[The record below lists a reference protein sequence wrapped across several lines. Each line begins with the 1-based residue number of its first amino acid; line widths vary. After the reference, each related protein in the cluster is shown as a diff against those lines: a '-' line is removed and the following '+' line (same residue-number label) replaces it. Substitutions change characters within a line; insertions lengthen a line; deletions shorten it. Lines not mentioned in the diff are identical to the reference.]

1 MRVQQSA
8 AAADL
13 GPDLAAASRHPPD
26 GAGVVAT
33 VQGVA
38 EILTLCNFL
47 LLFLY
52 KLIVLNGLN
61 HQRQPHL
68 SLTHF
73 KSDQVCEYGAHE
85 AGTEQCT
92 ARQQCTDCTGC
103 TVQCSSRVAGA
114 DQRQTQQHNFCFPCG
129 GGSKQRASHCIVLVT
144 GAKTD

>member
-52 KLIVLNGLN
+52 KLIVLNGMNL
-61 HQRQPHL
+61 QGQPHL
-68 SLTHF
+68 F
-73 KSDQVCEYGAHE
+73 DP
-85 AGTEQCT
+85 
-92 ARQQCTDCTGC
+92 
-103 TVQCSSRVAGA
+103 
-114 DQRQTQQHNFCFPCG
+114 F
-129 GGSKQRASHCIVLVT
+129 
-144 GAKTD
+144 